1 MSDDLF
7 DKLPAGGGDYDA
19 SAIEVLEGLE
29 PVRRRPGMYIGGTD
43 ERALHHLAAEV
54 LDNAMDEAVAG
65 HATRIEV
72 ELGEHNQL
80 TISDNGRGI
89 PVDEHPKFPG
99 KSSLEVILT
108 TLHSGGKFS
117 GKAYATSGGLHG
129 VGVSVVNALSDHV
142 RVEVAKNKELFAQ
155 EFSRGHPKGGL
166 QRLGPTPNRRGTAV
180 TFRPDAEIFGDRDF
194 KPLRLFKLARSKA
207 YLYAGVEIRW
217 KCAVSLA
224 SEEVPVEAVF
234 QFPGGLSDHLRE
246 QVGERECVTAEFF
259 AGRQD
264 FPADDTGGSQGRVE
278 WAIAWPLWSDGA
290 YSWYCNTVPTP
301 DGGTHE
307 QGLRAALAKG
317 IRAFGELVGQKK
329 AKDISADDIV
339 TGSEIMLSVFIRE
352 PQFQSQTKDRLTSPE
367 AARLV
372 ENAVRDH
379 FDHFLADNM
388 ERGRALLGSVIE
400 RMDERLRRKAER
412 EIKRKT
418 ATNARKLRLPGKLTD
433 CSGEGDGETELF
445 IVEGDS
451 AGGSAKQARDR
462 KTQAILPIRGKILNV
477 ASATAD
483 KIRANAE
490 IADLVLALGCGVRR
504 DCDPD
509 QLRYDRIV
517 IMTDADVDGA
527 HIATLLMTF
536 FFQEMAEIVK
546 NGHLFLAQPPLYRL
560 TAGKESHYARDDGHR
575 AELEATVLKGKK
587 VEVSRFKGL
596 GEMNPQQLRETTMSP
611 ETRSLIRITLP
622 PDHEQRYA
630 VKELVDQLMGRNP
643 EHRFNFIQNRAGE
656 IDREMIDA

>member
-7 DKLPAGGGDYDA
+7 DQLPSGDGDYDS

-65 HATRIEV
+65 HASRIEV
-72 ELGEHNQL
+72 TLDEGNRL

-129 VGVSVVNALSDHV
+129 VGVSVVNALSTNV
-142 RVEVAKNKELFAQ
+142 RVEVARSKELFAQ
-155 EFSRGHPKGGL
+155 EFARGHATGPV
-166 QRLGPTPNRRGTAV
+166 QRLGPTPNRRGT
-180 TFRPDAEIFGDRDF
+180 TLSFTPDPEIFGDREF
-194 KPLRLFKLARSKA
+194 KPLRLFRLARSKA

-217 KCAVSLA
+217 KCAPSLA
-224 SEEVPVEAVF
+224 SDEVPAEAVF
-234 QFPGGLSDHLRE
+234 QFPGGLADHLAE
-246 QVGERECVTAEFF
+246 QVGGRECVTSQFF
-259 AGRQD
+259 TGRQD
-264 FPADDTGGSQGRVE
+264 FPSQDGESQGRVE

-290 YSWYCNTVPTP
+290 YSYYCNTVPTP

-329 AKDISADDIV
+329 AKDITADDIV
-339 TGSEIMLSVFIRE
+339 TGSEVMLSVFIRD

-379 FDHFLADNM
+379 FDHFLTDNM
-388 ERGRALLGSVIE
+388 ERGRALLGSVME
-400 RMDERLRRKAER
+400 RMDERMRRKAER

-433 CSGEGDGETELF
+433 CSGEGEGETELF

-451 AGGSAKQARDR
+451 AGGSAKQARNR

-483 KIRANAE
+483 KIRANSE
-490 IADLVLALGCGVRR
+490 IADLVLALGCGTRK
-504 DCDPD
+504 DCNPD
-509 QLRYDRIV
+509 VLRYDRVI

-536 FFQEMAEIVK
+536 FFQEMPELVRR
-546 NGHLFLAQPPLYRL
+546 GHLFLAQPPLYRL
-560 TAGKESHYARDDGHR
+560 TSGKESRYAKDDAHR
-575 AELEATVLKGKK
+575 AELEATVFKGKK

-611 ETRSLIRITLP
+611 DTRSLIRITLP
-622 PDHEQRYA
+622 PEHEQRHA

-656 IDREMIDA
+656 LDRELIDA